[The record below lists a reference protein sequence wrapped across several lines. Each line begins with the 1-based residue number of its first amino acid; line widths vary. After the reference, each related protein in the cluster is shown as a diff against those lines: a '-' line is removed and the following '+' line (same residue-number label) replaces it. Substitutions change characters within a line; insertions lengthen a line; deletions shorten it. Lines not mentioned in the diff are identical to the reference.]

1 MSFESAKIARD
12 LPKATILDLIQRT
25 TVAHKNLNEVWHKA
39 LANEFNST
47 IANGMVKNIWPQ
59 DKNWQSLFIDD
70 LRFVI
75 AAGKLKPDLLTFAS
89 KNTALL
95 PENLTTLG
103 PAFQLLVSL
112 AGLGTNP
119 NTSTNAEKLSK
130 PDWIGSPNK
139 TKAWL
144 RGKGIDTGFA
154 ALEKLWQKTERKKSY
169 QINIDDYQKQLE
181 TLSNEQLELLWN
193 YSAIAYMFVTS
204 RWYQEVAK
212 KFDADIAQ
220 KIEKLVWLDLEAA
233 EYDLDIGLQAI
244 QEKGTSVE
252 SLLKGFQ
259 FAPGEV
265 GILNVD
271 FNLINENHGIL
282 THKTCP
288 ATDRFEHYDDSR
300 LKHSCKICILG
311 MPISGE
317 MLDKDIKCK
326 ALKLPPRKDA
336 NDIACQW
343 EYVYLKEG

>member
-1 MSFESAKIARD
+1 MSFENSKTARD
-12 LPKATILDLIQRT
+12 LPKETLLDLIERT
-25 TVAHKNLNEVWHKA
+25 SIAHKNLNRVWHNA
-39 LANEFNST
+39 LINEVSLAAADEMLNT
-47 IANGMVKNIWPQ
+47 LWPQ
-59 DKNWQSLFIDD
+59 NQNWQSLFIDD

-75 AAGKLKPDLLTFAS
+75 TAGKLKPDLLTFAS
-89 KNTALL
+89 NNTTLL

-103 PAFQLLVSL
+103 PAFQLLVSV
-112 AGLGTNP
+112 AGLGKNNKANSKKT
-119 NTSTNAEKLSK
+119 SK
-130 PDWIGSPNK
+130 PAWTGSPNK
-139 TKAWL
+139 IQAWF
-144 RGKGIDTGFA
+144 RGKGIDAGFA
-154 ALEKLWQKTERKKSY
+154 ALEKLWQKTESKKSY
-169 QINIDDYQKQLE
+169 QIDIENYQKQLE

-204 RWYQEVAK
+204 RWYQAVAK
-212 KFDADIAQ
+212 KYSADIAQ

-244 QEKGTSVE
+244 QEKGTTVE

-265 GILNVD
+265 GILDVD
-271 FNLINENHGIL
+271 FNLIDENHGIL

-300 LKHSCKICILG
+300 LKHSCEICILG

-343 EYVYLKEG
+343 EYIYLESVN